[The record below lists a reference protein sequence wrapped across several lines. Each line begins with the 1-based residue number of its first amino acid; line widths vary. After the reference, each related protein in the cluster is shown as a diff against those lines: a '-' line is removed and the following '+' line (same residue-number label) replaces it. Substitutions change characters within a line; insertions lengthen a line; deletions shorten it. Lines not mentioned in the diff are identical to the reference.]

1 MDIKKYFTIPINCP
15 SCSSILIYSGEY
27 LMCDNYDCHARIKG
41 RISNWISELGIK
53 EWGDI
58 QGVPPLI
65 GCLENKKTFECHPFV
80 DQICNKILEII

>member
-1 MDIKKYFTIPINCP
+1 MK
-15 SCSSILIYSGEY
+15 
-27 LMCDNYDCHARIKG
+27 H
-41 RISNWISELGIK
+41 GIK

-80 DQICNKILEII
+80 NQVYNKILEII